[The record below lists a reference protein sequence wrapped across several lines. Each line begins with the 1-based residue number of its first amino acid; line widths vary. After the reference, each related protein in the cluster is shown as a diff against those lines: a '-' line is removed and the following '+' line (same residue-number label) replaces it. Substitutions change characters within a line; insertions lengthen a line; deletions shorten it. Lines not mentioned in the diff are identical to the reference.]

1 MQVQLVE
8 KAKAL
13 YKTLKHEDGARTKT
27 QFFYGLMYEDELTFG
42 IMFLYEM
49 SCPIMLICRGTG
61 GECGVVTLE
70 SDTDKEIESE
80 IQYFLYNH
88 GIEITN
94 MEENFI

>member
-27 QFFYGLMYEDELTFG
+27 QFFDGLMYEDELTFG

-80 IQYFLYNH
+80 IQYFLYSH